1 VSEPRADRGPRA
13 GSPRG
18 VVDATGSS
26 SPHAKLVSGLS
37 QVFLDPVATARGS
50 ETILRFRSGPV
61 LGLILVARQ
70 TTMSDQNNL
79 GLQKI
84 RRALISVSDKSGIV
98 DFARELKSFGVEI
111 ISTGGTAKTLRDAGI
126 EVRDVSD
133 VTGFPE
139 MMDGRVKTLHPKIHG
154 GLLALRDNSDHVAA
168 METNAIEPIDMV
180 VVNLYPFEAT
190 VRRENVTEAEAIEQ
204 IDIGGPAMIRSAA
217 KNAQDVAVIVHH
229 EEYPDIIAELQQHDG
244 ALSLN
249 TRKALAR
256 TAFMR
261 TARYD
266 MIVAI
271 YLAGAFRRGDGGIH
285 AGTGGYD
292 NVFSIGSRGELHTP
306 PPPLDIDSDEFSI
319 EAFGGTLPGSVQWS
333 IGKVA
338 DLRYGEN
345 PHQVAGLY
353 KLSLGKRGIAN
364 AELLSGK
371 EMSYNNYVDADAAW
385 QLVFDFEEGA
395 CAIIKHTN
403 PAGVALDPL
412 AVNAYRKALATDP
425 TSAFGGI
432 IAFNCPVDEAA
443 AQAVIEIF
451 TEVIVAPDYDNA
463 ALEVLKQ
470 KKNLR
475 VLRCWPYTKTQTVEY
490 KHISGGMLVQT
501 SDRHRL
507 RHEDLKVVTQRT
519 PTEKEIDDLL
529 FAWTV
534 CKHTKSNAIVYVRDK
549 QTVGVGAGQM
559 SRVDSV
565 KIAAMR
571 AQLPTAGAVMAS
583 DAFFPFRDGLDEA
596 AKHGIA
602 AVIQP
607 GGSMR
612 DQEVIAAAEE
622 HNIAMVFTGVRHFKH

>member
-1 VSEPRADRGPRA
+1 
-13 GSPRG
+13 
-18 VVDATGSS
+18 
-26 SPHAKLVSGLS
+26 
-37 QVFLDPVATARGS
+37 
-50 ETILRFRSGPV
+50 
-61 LGLILVARQ
+61 
-70 TTMSDQNNL
+70 MSDQNKT
-79 GLQKI
+79 GLRKI

-98 DFARELKSFGVEI
+98 DFARELKNFGVEI
-111 ISTGGTAKTLRDAGI
+111 ISTGGTAKTLREAGI

-154 GLLALRDNSDHVAA
+154 ALLALRDNPDHAAA
-168 METNAIEPIDMV
+168 MENNSIEPIDMV
-180 VVNLYPFEAT
+180 VVNLYPFEET
-190 VRRENVTEAEAIEQ
+190 VKRGNVTEAEAIEQ

-217 KNAQDVAVIVHH
+217 KNAQDVAVIVRH
-229 EEYPDIIAELQQHDG
+229 EEYPHIIAELQEHDG
-244 ALSLN
+244 TLSLS

-256 TAFMR
+256 TAFMQ
-261 TARYD
+261 TSRYD
-266 MIVAI
+266 MIVTS
-271 YLAGAFRRGDGGIH
+271 YLTGAFHRGDNGIH
-285 AGTGGYD
+285 AGTGG
-292 NVFSIGSRGELHTP
+292 NASIVSISMGSRGEPYSP
-306 PPPLDIDSDEFSI
+306 PPPLDFDSDDFWI
-319 EAFGGTLPGSVQWS
+319 EAFRGSLPGSAQWS

-353 KLSLGKRGIAN
+353 KLSLGKRGIAM

-385 QLVFDFEEGA
+385 QLVFDFEESA

-403 PAGVALDPL
+403 PAGVALDPQP
-412 AVNAYRKALATDP
+412 VKAYRKALATDP

-432 IAFNCPVDEAA
+432 VAFNCPVDEAA
-443 AQAVIEIF
+443 ARAVIEIF

-463 ALEVLKQ
+463 ALEALKQ

-475 VLRCWPYTKTQTVEY
+475 VLRCWPDRKKQTVEF

-501 SDRHRL
+501 SDLHRL
-507 RHEDLKVVTQRT
+507 QREDLKVVTQRT
-519 PTEKEIDDLL
+519 PTEREIDDLL

-534 CKHTKSNAIVYVRDK
+534 CKHTKSNAIVYAREK

-571 AQLPTAGAVMAS
+571 AQLPVAGSVMAS

-596 AKHGIA
+596 AKSGIV

-607 GGSMR
+607 GGSVR
-612 DQEVIAAAEE
+612 DEEVIAAADE
-622 HNIAMVFTGVRHFKH
+622 HDIAMVFTGIRHFKH